1 MKPIHPVSYS
11 EHEELKAVILCRP
24 AEVSISEPKVLDE
37 VRWSGA
43 VHVKKAVEEF
53 EIMKQALEV
62 AGVEVIEYSSYL
74 SKNDQ
79 ALSQQLIHRVFVRDL
94 ACVFGTT
101 MIPGEAGTFMRKPEY
116 MQSHI
121 LFQDWFPDSFQ
132 IRENNELKAL
142 EFGDV
147 MVLNKNAV
155 LINAGM
161 RTSLDSVDQIKQT
174 IFSSGFSEIAVINLP
189 RNSDTMHLDMN
200 GNVAGKDVFIAKAFM
215 RHFPVHVSMEA
226 NTRYEMLETF
236 LKRHGFD
243 IHWLH
248 QYDSLPDINYLNLN
262 PETILI
268 SKAAHTQRLK
278 QHSQVDKLNFIEVEV
293 SELEKAGGGI
303 RCMTLPLVRKG

>member
-1 MKPIHPVSYS
+1 MKPIRPVCYS

-24 AEVSISEPKVLDE
+24 AEVSITDPKVLDE

-43 VHVKKAVEEF
+43 VHVEKAIEEF
-53 EIMKQALEV
+53 EMMKQALEE
-62 AGVEVIEYSSYL
+62 AGVEVMEYSSYL
-74 SKNDQ
+74 SENDQ

-121 LFQDWFPDSFQ
+121 LFQDWFPETFQ
-132 IRENNELKAL
+132 ISENNDLKAL

-147 MVLNKNAV
+147 MVLNKDAV

-161 RTSLDSVDQIKQT
+161 RTSIDSVDQIKQT
-174 IFSSGFSEIAVINLP
+174 IFASGFSEIAVINLP
-189 RNSDTMHLDMN
+189 RNADTMHLDMD
-200 GNVAGKDVFIAKAFM
+200 GNVAGGDVFIAKAFM

-226 NTRYEMLETF
+226 SGRYEMLETF
-236 LKRHGFD
+236 LRRHGFD
-243 IHWLH
+243 IHWLP

-262 PETILI
+262 PETLLV
-268 SKAAHTQRLK
+268 SKAAHKQRLK
-278 QHSQVDKLNFIEVEV
+278 QHPNIAKLNFIEVEV
-293 SELEKAGGGI
+293 AELEKAGGGI

>member
-1 MKPIHPVSYS
+1 MKPIRPQSYS

-24 AEVSISEPKVLDE
+24 AEVSITDPKVLDE

-43 VHVKKAVEEF
+43 VHVEKATEEF
-53 EIMKQALEV
+53 SMMKQALEE
-62 AGVEVIEYSSYL
+62 AQVEVIEYSSYL
-74 SKNDQ
+74 SENDQ

-101 MIPGEAGTFMRKPEY
+101 MIPGKAGIFMRKPEY
-116 MQSHI
+116 MHSHV

-132 IRENNELKAL
+132 IRENNDLKAL

-147 MVLNKNAV
+147 MVLNKDAV

-161 RTSLDSVDQIKQT
+161 RTSIDSVEQIKQT
-174 IFSSGFSEIAVINLP
+174 IFASGFSEIAVINLP

-200 GNVAGKDVFIAKAFM
+200 GNVAGGDVFIAKAFM
-215 RHFPVHVSMEA
+215 RHFPVYVSMEA
-226 NTRYEMLETF
+226 GARYEMLETF
-236 LKRHGFD
+236 LRRHGFD
-243 IHWLH
+243 IHWLQ
-248 QYDSLPDINYLNLN
+248 QYESLPDFNYLNLN
-262 PETILI
+262 PETLLI
-268 SKAAHTQRLK
+268 SKAAHKQRLK
-278 QHSQVDKLNFIEVEV
+278 QHQQIAKLQFIEVEV